1 MVKIARAANLKLFLA
16 ALLGVFIRRRS
27 RIATALLAV
36 SLGATAFF
44 GMLAIYYDMPR
55 RLAEVFRAYG
65 ANIILIGE
73 NGVSKEDLSKIKEL
87 APQGSLVGAAPYMYK
102 SMRLNQQPI
111 TTAYSDLE
119 QAFAINPYWQLNGT
133 LPKNANEAIAG
144 VDLANALKLE
154 IGSVTELEAREVNI
168 SAIVK
173 TGGGGDGF
181 LYMNIGDGYAAD
193 LAELSVSLSGEALEE
208 LRALLANELP
218 RITPK
223 SIKRVAN
230 SENAVLTKL
239 RALMALVTI
248 AAIALTMICVS
259 STMAATVLERQ
270 KEIGLKKAIGAE
282 NRDIAFEFLSEAIIL
297 GFLGGILGCLFG
309 FAFANFT
316 SLSVFDASINFDVG
330 LALVSIAVCVAFTA
344 TAAIFPVYKATSV
357 DPIAVLRG
365 E

>member
-133 LPKNANEAIAG
+133 FPKNANEAIAG

-181 LYMNIGDGYAAD
+181 LYMNIGDDYAAD

-208 LRALLANELP
+208 LRALLA
-218 RITPK
+218 
-223 SIKRVAN
+223 S
-230 SENAVLTKL
+230 
-239 RALMALVTI
+239 
-248 AAIALTMICVS
+248 
-259 STMAATVLERQ
+259 
-270 KEIGLKKAIGAE
+270 
-282 NRDIAFEFLSEAIIL
+282 
-297 GFLGGILGCLFG
+297 
-309 FAFANFT
+309 
-316 SLSVFDASINFDVG
+316 
-330 LALVSIAVCVAFTA
+330 
-344 TAAIFPVYKATSV
+344 
-357 DPIAVLRG
+357 
-365 E
+365 